1 MIDDHY
7 SALKKLSDNLKR
19 PDSLYSFK
27 ISFPIIEEMLTLDND
42 QLEKDIREAG
52 HAKFIYTAA
61 ECFRTRWDMH
71 MVYPSFMEV
80 ADIAVDIASRNS
92 LSKLTT
98 QDGKPDVIPWKV
110 KESWG
115 LIYGKG
121 EHGRVH
127 AHWPATWAYVYCV
140 YACDKCSPLIF
151 DQMIQPEHV
160 PSYGTPVQFK
170 PKTGQ
175 MIIFPAWLNH
185 HVEKQECDHDR
196 IKLAGNIDTNFDF
209 DKPWQHDTHMLDKA
223 YVDRKEW
230 TTGLEFS

>member
-92 LSKLTT
+92 LSTNTT
-98 QDGKPDVIPWKV
+98 QNGEPDPIPWKV

-115 LIYGKG
+115 LIYSKG
-121 EHGRVH
+121 GNTV
-127 AHWPATWAYVYCV
+127 
-140 YACDKCSPLIF
+140 
-151 DQMIQPEHV
+151 
-160 PSYGTPVQFK
+160 SY
-170 PKTGQ
+170 
-175 MIIFPAWLNH
+175 
-185 HVEKQECDHDR
+185 
-196 IKLAGNIDTNFDF
+196 
-209 DKPWQHDTHMLDKA
+209 THLTLPTKA
-223 YVDRKEW
+223 
-230 TTGLEFS
+230 